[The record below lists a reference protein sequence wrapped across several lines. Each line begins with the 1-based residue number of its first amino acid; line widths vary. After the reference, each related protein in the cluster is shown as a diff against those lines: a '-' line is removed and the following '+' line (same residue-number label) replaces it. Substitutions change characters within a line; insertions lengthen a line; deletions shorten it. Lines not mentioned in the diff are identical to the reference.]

1 MGYLLQFLFSFFLVS
16 SLLFGSEFSIASYN
30 VENLFDAKYQGS
42 EYDDYIPG
50 KHNWNERTAQIKLR
64 NTAEV
69 ICDINSDIIGLQEI
83 ENRYVFDELKKLL
96 KVAGCEYRYS
106 AITTKP
112 FSSVQV
118 ALLSRY
124 PIVSQREIVVSP
136 NPKVRNILE
145 VTLDIDS
152 KPFLVFVNHW
162 KSKSDGGKE
171 SARVKTA
178 AVLAQRITRL
188 GQNSE
193 YVIIGD
199 LNSKHDAPNSLEPA
213 LNDTG
218 GITAI
223 GDIIHTYKDSTPIV
237 KSQIIKLPKGFH
249 YNLWNELPA
258 NKRWSYSF
266 KSQKSAIDHIIIPP
280 SLFNGH
286 GIEYKDNTFRVF
298 APRYLLNR
306 YGGINRW
313 KIKNGNHTGIGYSD
327 HLPIIA
333 FFTTKPFKIIKNQQS
348 TIPKRQIEYFY
359 QIESLPSDMLIENA
373 TIIWAR
379 KNIAIIK
386 QTPSGRGIALYKCQ
400 NGLKVGNKY
409 DITVHEIKN
418 YKGLKEIISISAS
431 KPKGISNIIPFF
443 KNNKSLNSLLNQN
456 EILKDIVGV
465 YKNHKI
471 HFTNGKSLPIFFK
484 IKNFTIKDNSKVKI
498 LYGHLG
504 YYKGAEIVIYDKND
518 IEIME

>member
-1 MGYLLQFLFSFFLVS
+1 MQFLFIVFLFS
-16 SLLFGSEFSIASYN
+16 ALLFGTELSIASYN
-30 VENLFDAKYQGS
+30 VENLFDAKFQGS
-42 EYDDYIPG
+42 EYDDYTPG
-50 KHNWNERTAQIKLR
+50 KHNWNERTAKIKLR

-96 KVAGCEYRYS
+96 KIVGCEYRYS

-112 FSSVQV
+112 FSSVQI
-118 ALLSRY
+118 ALLSRH
-124 PIVSQREIVVSP
+124 PVISQKELIVSPSYKI
-136 NPKVRNILE
+136 RNILE
-145 VTLDIDS
+145 VAIDVDS
-152 KPFLVFVNHW
+152 NPITVFVNHW
-162 KSKSDGGKE
+162 KSKSSGGKE

-178 AVLAQRITRL
+178 AVLAQRIVKL
-188 GQNSE
+188 NSNSE

-223 GDIIHTYKDSTPIV
+223 GDIIHTYKDSTSIV

-258 NKRWSYSF
+258 NKRWSHSF
-266 KSQKSAIDHIIIPP
+266 KSQKGAIDHIITPP

-286 GIEYKDNTFRVF
+286 GIEYKDNTFSVF
-298 APRYLLNR
+298 APRYLLNK

-313 KIKNGNHTGIGYSD
+313 KIKNGNHAGSGYSD

-348 TIPKRQIEYFY
+348 IIPKRQIEYLY
-359 QIESLPSDMLIENA
+359 EIESLTSDILLENA
-373 TIIWAR
+373 TVLWAR
-379 KNIAIIK
+379 RNIAIIK
-386 QTPSGRGIALYKCQ
+386 QTTTGRGILLYKCQ
-400 NGLKVGNKY
+400 KGLKVGNKY
-409 DITVHEIKN
+409 DIIVNEIKN
-418 YKGLKEIISISAS
+418 YKGLKEITSISAS

-443 KNNKSLNSLLNQN
+443 KNNKSLNSSLNQN
-456 EILKDIVGV
+456 EILKDMVGV

-471 HFTNGKSLPIFFK
+471 HFINGRSLPIFFK

-504 YYKGAEIVIYDKND
+504 YYKGVEIVIYDKND